1 MIYLNKL
8 RCQYLIFVRFLITY
22 LLLRAKIGT
31 KVVKILNR
39 LKQLR
44 KEKNLTLDDIQ
55 KETSI
60 NRGMYNNYENG
71 TTKPSDDTWQALAD
85 FFGVSVDWLKGYGY
99 SREELAKLLSD
110 GYDESF
116 TYQHSRDLDNKI
128 MDAIAE
134 KTGNKIMQSMV
145 QFQKEYGNLKKII
158 DLYARLMSLEVPK
171 DENERVKFF
180 TDKMSFLF
188 AMPEAQ
194 RLLNAT
200 HSYTDAEV
208 KESLLDA
215 LLNFT
220 NMLYHSSKLD
230 KSNEKHQ

>member
-1 MIYLNKL
+1 M
-8 RCQYLIFVRFLITY
+8 
-22 LLLRAKIGT
+22 
-31 KVVKILNR
+31 NR
-39 LKQLR
+39 LREKR
-44 KEKNLTLDDIQ
+44 EEKNLTL
-55 KETSI
+55 KETTKLLSDKKI
-60 NRGMYNNYENG
+60 LTITPDGLAKYERGKR
-71 TTKPSDDTWQALAD
+71 KPDPDVWQKLAD

-158 DLYARLMSLEVPK
+158 DLYARLMNLEIPK

-180 TDKMSFLF
+180 TDEMSFLF
-188 AMPEAQ
+188 AMPEVQ

-230 KSNEKHQ
+230 KTNDKHQ

>member
-1 MIYLNKL
+1 MNRIKEL
-8 RCQYLIFVRFLITY
+8 RLQKNISQSDLAENVRVTRQVISLY
-22 LLLRAKIGT
+22 
-31 KVVKILNR
+31 
-39 LKQLR
+39 
-44 KEKNLTLDDIQ
+44 EKNL
-55 KETSI
+55 
-60 NRGMYNNYENG
+60 R
-71 TTKPSDDTWQALAD
+71 KPSPKVWQALAD
-85 FFGVSVDWLKGYGY
+85 YFGVSVDWLKGYGY

>member
-1 MIYLNKL
+1 MNRIKEIRLQKKVSQKDL
-8 RCQYLIFVRFLITY
+8 AEAIDITRQAISLY
-22 LLLRAKIGT
+22 
-31 KVVKILNR
+31 
-39 LKQLR
+39 
-44 KEKNLTLDDIQ
+44 EKNLRT
-55 KETSI
+55 
-60 NRGMYNNYENG
+60 
-71 TTKPSDDTWQALAD
+71 PSPKVWQALAD

-158 DLYARLMSLEVPK
+158 DLYARLMNLEVPK

-188 AMPEAQ
+188 AMPEGQ
-194 RLLNAT
+194 RLLHAT
-200 HSYTDAEV
+200 HSYTDTEV

-220 NMLYHSSKLD
+220 NMLYHSSKFD

>member
-1 MIYLNKL
+1 ML
-8 RCQYLIFVRFLITY
+8 RGDRV
-22 LLLRAKIGT
+22 
-31 KVVKILNR
+31 NR
-39 LKQLR
+39 LREKR
-44 KEKNLTLDDIQ
+44 EEKNLTL
-55 KETSI
+55 KETTKLLSDKKI
-60 NRGMYNNYENG
+60 LTITPDGLAKYERGKR
-71 TTKPSDDTWQALAD
+71 KPDPDVWQKLAD
-85 FFGVSVDWLKGYGY
+85 FFGVSVDLLKGYGY

-158 DLYARLMSLEVPK
+158 DLYARLMNLEVPK

-230 KSNEKHQ
+230 KTNDKHQ

>member
-1 MIYLNKL
+1 ML
-8 RCQYLIFVRFLITY
+8 RGDRV
-22 LLLRAKIGT
+22 
-31 KVVKILNR
+31 NR
-39 LKQLR
+39 LREKR
-44 KEKNLTLDDIQ
+44 EEKNLTL
-55 KETSI
+55 KETTNLLSDKKI
-60 NRGMYNNYENG
+60 LTITPDGLAKYERGKR
-71 TTKPSDDTWQALAD
+71 KPDPDVWQKLAD

-99 SREELAKLLSD
+99 SREELAKLLRD

-230 KSNEKHQ
+230 KTNDKHQ

>member
-1 MIYLNKL
+1 ML
-8 RCQYLIFVRFLITY
+8 RGDRV
-22 LLLRAKIGT
+22 
-31 KVVKILNR
+31 NR
-39 LKQLR
+39 LREKR
-44 KEKNLTLDDIQ
+44 EEKNLTL
-55 KETSI
+55 KETTKLLSDKKI
-60 NRGMYNNYENG
+60 LTITPDGLAKYERGKR
-71 TTKPSDDTWQALAD
+71 KPDPDVWQKLAD

-158 DLYARLMSLEVPK
+158 DLYARLMNLEVPK
-171 DENERVKFF
+171 DEKERVKFF
-180 TDKMSFLF
+180 TDKMGFLF
-188 AMPEAQ
+188 EMPEGQ
-194 RLLNAT
+194 RLLHAT
-200 HSYTDAEV
+200 HSYTDTEV

-220 NMLYHSSKLD
+220 NMLYHSSKFD

>member
-1 MIYLNKL
+1 MNRIKQVREKKSLSQRDFIKSFNLFLEENANKYQDKPGIKTVTFATGS
-8 RCQYLIFVRFLITY
+8 RW
-22 LLLRAKIGT
+22 
-31 KVVKILNR
+31 
-39 LKQLR
+39 
-44 KEKNLTLDDIQ
+44 
-55 KETSI
+55 
-60 NRGMYNNYENG
+60 ENG
-71 TTKPSDDTWQALAD
+71 LNNPTSYMWQALAD

-158 DLYARLMSLEVPK
+158 DLYAKLMNLEIPK

-230 KSNEKHQ
+230 KTNDKRQ

>member
-1 MIYLNKL
+1 M
-8 RCQYLIFVRFLITY
+8 
-22 LLLRAKIGT
+22 LLCAKGGDC
-31 KVVKILNR
+31 VNR
-39 LKQLR
+39 LREKR
-44 KEKNLTLDDIQ
+44 EEKNLTL
-55 KETSI
+55 KETTKLLSDKRI
-60 NRGMYNNYENG
+60 LTITPDGLAKYERGKR
-71 TTKPSDDTWQALAD
+71 KPDPDVWQKLAD

-128 MDAIAE
+128 MYAIAE
-134 KTGNKIMQSMV
+134 TTGNKIMQSMV

-158 DLYARLMSLEVPK
+158 DLYARLMNLEIPK

-180 TDKMSFLF
+180 TDEMSFLF
-188 AMPEAQ
+188 AMPEVQ

-230 KSNEKHQ
+230 KTNDKHQ